1 MIPEDTV
8 AALMRGA
15 ILRDFFGWSADVSD
29 SELGYRLCLS
39 DDVEVI
45 AGIPFYD
52 WGEAGLG
59 LNIRGDVLG
68 LSVGGLTLEGGTY
81 GRMGLSGERFH
92 ATLRTGHQDL
102 EAIAGT
108 ALFGAPCG
116 KVVGESRCEPESSE
130 ATSSDSAVGMLG
142 SSVPNPEGMDRL
154 YRLTHLGDFDGT
166 IGTGAVL
173 GPVEYYQDPRL
184 SFIPYE
190 GLEVRVVRKLGSETS
205 ADIMMEAELS
215 RSEDEVEF
223 SIRGVPVPEDGAQTI
238 RSRQG
243 SLRIAIPAAEG
254 WSRRTSDA
262 IADFEVQSYGH
273 MAERRRDRL
282 AAVLRRT
289 GSVYRTRTGRWAP

>member
-29 SELGYRLCLS
+29 SEPGYRLPLS
-39 DDVEVI
+39 DDVEVTTR
-45 AGIPFYD
+45 IPFHD
-52 WGEAGLG
+52 WGEAELG
-59 LNIRGDVLG
+59 LNIHGDVLD
-68 LSVGGLTLEGGTY
+68 LSVGGLILEGGTF
-81 GRMGLSGERFH
+81 GRMGLSGEGFH

-102 EAIAGT
+102 EVIAGT

-116 KVVGESRCEPESSE
+116 QVADGSGCESESSE
-130 ATSSDSAVGMLG
+130 ATFSDSAVGMLG

-173 GPVEYYQDPRL
+173 GSVEYYHDPRL
-184 SFIPYE
+184 SFMPYE
-190 GLEVRVVRKLGSETS
+190 GLEVRVVRKLGSESS

-223 SIRGVPVPEDGAQTI
+223 SIQGVPVPEDGALTI
-238 RSRQG
+238 RSGQG

-254 WSRRTSDA
+254 RSRRTSDA

-273 MAERRRDRL
+273 MAEGKRDSL